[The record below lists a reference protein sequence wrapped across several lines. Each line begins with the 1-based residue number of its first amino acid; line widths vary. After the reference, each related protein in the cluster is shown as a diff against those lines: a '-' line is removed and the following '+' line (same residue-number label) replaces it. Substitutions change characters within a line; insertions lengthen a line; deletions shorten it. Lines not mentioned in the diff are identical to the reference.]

1 MKMSVDQAFR
11 KAQAAAAKG
20 DNGEAERLLR
30 EVLERFPGN
39 RKAQAELE
47 TLLAPKLENPPQ
59 DVLDNLV
66 ALYSQGRWQQG
77 ADWAETLV
85 QSFPHGEVLHN
96 IAGALNARIGR
107 FDRAAALYDVAV
119 ALAPDYFEAWNNRGN
134 ALRELGRFDDALAS
148 FDAAVR
154 LHPAYAEAHMNRGIA
169 LAGLKRHDEALVSY
183 AAAIQLNPGRAEAH
197 NNRGN
202 TLQAL
207 NRPEDALADFDRA
220 IALNPAFA
228 DALVNR
234 GNTLKALNRLEDALA
249 SYDQALAIQPGS
261 AEAWNNRGVTL
272 KFLKRPDEARQSFE
286 KALQIRPAYAMA
298 LAETLYMKAHLCDW
312 TGIAQGETLSQLAL
326 AGQVVPPFYMLP
338 IDDDLARQLVYARN
352 WAKERYGAGRTAT
365 FKPRNPDAKIRVGYF
380 SADFH
385 NHATMCLMIR
395 LLELHD
401 KARFEIHAFSYGPDH
416 DDPVRKRILAAVD
429 GFHAVAKLSDADIAA
444 LSRDQ
449 GIDIAIDLKG
459 FTETSR
465 SGIFAHRPAP
475 IAVNYLGFPSTM
487 GTGFID
493 YVIADPVIAPEA
505 HQEFYAETLAHL
517 PNSYQV
523 NDRDRA
529 ISDKPFTRAELG
541 LPEAGFVFCS
551 FNNNYKITP
560 AEFDIWMRLLAKV
573 EGSVLWL
580 LQDNEWAAA
589 NLKREA
595 AARGIDPA
603 RLVFAERAPNAE
615 HLARQRCADLFLDTF
630 KVNAHTTASDALWAG
645 LPIITKLGNSFV
657 SRVAGSLLHAV
668 GLSELVT
675 EADADYE
682 ALALDLATHPAK
694 LAAIRDKLAANR
706 LTTPLFDTDRY
717 VRDFEALLEA
727 ILASGPRSASA

>member
-11 KAQAAAAKG
+11 KAQSAVANG
-20 DNGEAERLLR
+20 NSGEAERLLR
-30 EVLERFPGN
+30 DVLERFPGN
-39 RKAQAELE
+39 KKAQAELE
-47 TLLAPKLENPPQ
+47 ALMKPVLQNPPQ
-59 DVLDNLV
+59 DVMAKLV
-66 ALYSQGRWQQG
+66 ALYSQGQWQQG
-77 ADWAETLV
+77 ADLADTLV

-96 IAGALNARIGR
+96 VAGALNSRIGR
-107 FDRAAALYDVAV
+107 FERAVALYDVAI

-134 ALRELGRFDDALAS
+134 ALRELGRLADALAS
-148 FDAAVR
+148 FDAA
-154 LHPAYAEAHMNRGIA
+154 LQLNPAYAEAHMNRGIA
-169 LAGLKRHDEALVSY
+169 LASLKHHDEALSSY
-183 AAAIQLNPGRAEAH
+183 GTAIRLNPGRAETY

-207 NRPEDALADFDRA
+207 NRPDDALADFDKA
-220 IALNPAFA
+220 IALNPGFA
-228 DALVNR
+228 DAFVNR

-272 KFLKRPDEARQSFE
+272 KFLKRPDDARKSFE
-286 KALQIRPAYAMA
+286 KALEIKPGYAMA

-312 TGIAQGETLSQLAL
+312 SGIAQGETLAQLAL
-326 AGQVVPPFYMLP
+326 TGQVVPPFYMLP
-338 IDDDLARQLVYARN
+338 IDDDPARQLTYARQ
-352 WAKERYGAGRTAT
+352 WAQERYGAGRTAR
-365 FKPRNPDAKIRVGYF
+365 FKPRSTAAKIKIGYF

-401 KARFEIHAFSYGPDH
+401 KSRFEIHAFSYGPDS
-416 DDPVRKRILAAVD
+416 DDPMRRRVLACVD
-429 GFHAVAKLSDADIAA
+429 GFHEVATLSDPEIAV
-444 LSRDQ
+444 LSREQ

-487 GTGFID
+487 GTDFID
-493 YVIADPVIAPEA
+493 YIVTDPIIAPEA
-505 HQEFYAETLAHL
+505 HQPFYAEKLAHL
-517 PNSYQV
+517 PHSYQV

-529 ISDKPFTRAELG
+529 ISDKVFSRAELG
-541 LPEAGFVFCS
+541 LPEDGFVFCS

-560 AEFDIWMRLLAKV
+560 AEFDIWMRLLAKA

-595 AARGIDPA
+595 AARGVDPA

-645 LPIITKLGNSFV
+645 LPIVTKIGNSFV
-657 SRVAGSLLHAV
+657 ARVAASLLHAV
-668 GLSELVT
+668 GMPELVT
-675 EADADYE
+675 ETNEAYE
-682 ALALDLATHPAK
+682 ALALELATNPAK
-694 LAAIRDKLAANR
+694 LAAVREKLAENR
-706 LTTPLFDTDRY
+706 LATPLFDTERY
-717 VRDFEALLEA
+717 ARDFEALLENMVA
-727 ILASGPRSASA
+727 AQRR

>member
-11 KAQAAAAKG
+11 KARTLAANG
-20 DNGEAERLLR
+20 DQGEAERLLR
-30 EVLERFPGN
+30 DVIERFPGN

-47 TLLAPKLENPPQ
+47 ALLAPKLENPPEETMAS
-59 DVLDNLV
+59 LV
-66 ALYSQGRWQQG
+66 ALYSQGRWKQG

-85 QSFPHGEVLHN
+85 QQFPHGEVLHN
-96 IAGALNARIGR
+96 IAGALNARLGR
-107 FDRAAALYDVAV
+107 FERAVALYDIAV
-119 ALAPDYFEAWNNRGN
+119 TLAPDYFEALNNRGN
-134 ALRELGRFDDALAS
+134 ALRDLGRLTDALAS
-148 FDAAVR
+148 FDAALA
-154 LHPAYAEAHMNRGIA
+154 LHPAYEESHMNRGIT
-169 LAGLKRHDEALVSY
+169 LAAMKRHDEALASY
-183 AAAIQLNPGRAEAH
+183 GKAIQLNPARAESY

-202 TLQAL
+202 ALQAL
-207 NRPEDALADFDRA
+207 NRPDDALADFDKA
-220 IALNPAFA
+220 TALNPAFT
-228 DALVNR
+228 DAFVNR

-249 SYDQALAIQPGS
+249 SYDSALTLQPGS

-286 KALQIRPAYAMA
+286 KALELKPGYAMA

-312 TGIAQGETLSQLAL
+312 TGIARGEELAQLAL

-338 IDDDLARQLVYARN
+338 IDDDPARQLVYAQN
-352 WAKERYGAGRTAT
+352 WAKERYGVGRPAT
-365 FKPRNPDAKIRVGYF
+365 FKPRKPGAKIKIGYF

-401 KARFEIHAFSYGPDH
+401 KGRFEIHAFSYGPDS
-416 DDPVRKRILAAVD
+416 DDPMRKRVLAAVD
-429 GFHAVAKLSDADIAA
+429 DFHEVAKLSDQQIAE
-444 LSRDQ
+444 LSRAQ

-475 IAVNYLGFPSTM
+475 VAVNYLGFPSTM
-487 GTGFID
+487 GADFID
-493 YVIADPVIAPEA
+493 HIIADRVIVPEA
-505 HQEFYAETLAHL
+505 DQRHYAEKLAWL

-523 NDRDRA
+523 NDSDRA
-529 ISDKPFTRAELG
+529 VSGKVFRRADLG
-541 LPEAGFVFCS
+541 LPELGFVFCS

-560 AEFDIWMRLLAKV
+560 AEFDIWMRLLGKV

-603 RLVFAERAPNAE
+603 RLIFAERAPNAE

-645 LPIITKLGNSFV
+645 LPIVTKLGNSFV
-657 SRVAGSLLHAV
+657 ARVAGSLLHAI
-668 GLSELVT
+668 GLPELVT
-675 EADADYE
+675 ETNEAYE
-682 ALALDLATHPAK
+682 ALALDLATNPAK
-694 LAAIRDKLAANR
+694 LTAIREKLAANR
-706 LTTPLFDTDRY
+706 LTTPLFDTARY
-717 VRDFEALLEA
+717 TSDFETLLEGF
-727 ILASGPRSASA
+727 LAAA